1 MKSLKKA
8 LPRLII
14 GALALIMS
22 ATTFTACADKP
33 AHEIEETTL
42 KTPQYTVG
50 TDYTAQIEY
59 YEKLIAELQEEL
71 LNEKTDNYAT
81 EHEYK
86 SAISELEKQIAILT
100 DKIDSYAQNPPIE
113 TQAPTPTVPETA
125 APKEDQP
132 TQTPSVTLPYL
143 YEIANGRVTITKYV
157 GKDTDVTIL
166 AYIDGLPVT
175 SIGESAFQGT
185 NVKKVTIP
193 QGVTHIDWFAFNS
206 CTALTEIVIPSSVT
220 LIDYGALDNCPKLL
234 VICEKD
240 SYAELYAKSRALPT
254 VNK

>member
-1 MKSLKKA
+1 MKSLKKS

-33 AHEIEETTL
+33 SSKIEETTV

-59 YEKLIAELQEEL
+59 YEKLIADLQEAL

-86 SAISELEKQIAILT
+86 AAISELEKQISILT
-100 DKIDSYAQNPPIE
+100 DKIDSYTQNSSTE
-113 TQAPTPTVPETA
+113 TKSPTPNTPEITVPKEEEP
-125 APKEDQP
+125 APQ
-132 TQTPSVTLPYL
+132 PSVTLPYL
-143 YEIANGRVTITKYV
+143 YEISNGRITITKYV
-157 GKDTDVTIL
+157 GSDTDVTIP
-166 AYIDGLPVT
+166 ASIEGLPVI
-175 SIGESAFQGT
+175 SIGESAFAGT
-185 NVKKVTIP
+185 TVKKVTIP

-206 CTALTEIVIPSSVT
+206 CTALTEIIIPSSVT
-220 LIDYGALDNCPKLL
+220 LIDYGAFDYCPKLL